1 MAETPQKL
9 ATILAQLATLFEPE
23 IVRQIN
29 RSAVLSSLI
38 RWLPIESGKRVEW
51 VVEGD
56 GHIFESYAED
66 ADPAN
71 YAVDVLKNAN
81 LAHAQYWAP
90 FSLTEAAAAGAQNTG
105 NPAGATNLLRR
116 YLENSL
122 TKLADGINGKLFTG
136 TGANEITGLETGVD
150 STGVYAGIDQ
160 GVDAYW
166 ASTEDG
172 TGGTDRPLTTAIMR
186 KLKRNVTIQ
195 SGEAPDVYITT
206 PALADKYGDLAG
218 SRRSS
223 LDLVQ
228 TSGRAIKVIDVG
240 WTALEFDGAP
250 VIADR
255 QCTAGVMYGLNSR
268 YLIGRWLP
276 FLQLGDEGNQPG
288 TTLFGSP
295 NGLPVKFIQEGRSG
309 DRIKILPK
317 AWPQLEITK
326 RNAHGKI
333 TDLDET

>member
-9 ATILAQLATLFEPE
+9 ATILSQLATLFEPE

-29 RSAVLSSLI
+29 RSAVLSSLL

-66 ADPAN
+66 ANPAN
-71 YAVDVLKNAN
+71 YAVDKLVNGN

-122 TKLADGINGKLFTG
+122 TKLADGINGKLFNG
-136 TGANEITGLETGVD
+136 TGANEIIGMETGID
-150 STGVYAGIDQ
+150 STGVYASIDQ
-160 GVDAYW
+160 GVDAFW

-172 TGGTDRPLTTAIMR
+172 NGAVNRPLTTALMR
-186 KLKRNVTIQ
+186 KMKRNLIIQ
-195 SGEAPDVYITT
+195 SGEAPDIWITT
-206 PALADKYGDLAG
+206 PALADKYGELAG

-228 TSGRAIKVIDVG
+228 TSGRSIKVIDVG

-250 VIADR
+250 VVADR
-255 QCTAGVMYGLNSR
+255 QCTANHMYALNSR
-268 YLIGRWLP
+268 YIIGRWLP

-288 TTLFGSP
+288 TTLFGQ
-295 NGLPVKFIQEGRSG
+295 LPVKFIQEGRQG

-333 TDLDET
+333 FDLDET